1 MRSIVSI
8 LAVVWLSQGP
18 VPPQSQTQPPKP
30 WQPSVGMA
38 GKDVVWVPS
47 SPQMVEKMLD
57 VAKVTAADIVMDLGS
72 GDGRM
77 VIGAAKRGARA
88 IGVEYTPEMV
98 EHARK
103 NARDAGVDGKATF
116 VQGDMY
122 EADISKATVMALF
135 LLPDN
140 LDRLKPKFL
149 ALKPGSRIVLNTYAI
164 TGWEPD
170 EEYRVEGDCG
180 SWCGVLLHYVPAPV
194 AGTWRLG
201 AGELRLTQNFQMVA
215 GEYVAGATT
224 TSVQGRLK
232 GAEITMKV
240 GDIDYIGIVT
250 GDRIQ
255 GTSGP
260 RRQPWQATRQRGPQG

>member
-1 MRSIVSI
+1 MRSILSI
-8 LAVVWLSQGP
+8 LAVVLLGQ
-18 VPPQSQTQPPKP
+18 VVAPPQSQSPPAKP
-30 WQPSVGMA
+30 WEPSVGMA
-38 GKDVVWVPS
+38 GKDVVWVPT

-57 VAKVTAADIVMDLGS
+57 MAKVTAADIVMDLGS

-77 VIGAAKRGARA
+77 IIGAAKRGARA

-103 NARDAGVDGKATF
+103 NAREAGVDSKATF

-164 TGWEPD
+164 TGWDPD
-170 EEYRVEGDCG
+170 EEFRLEGDCG
-180 SWCGVLLHYVPAPV
+180 SWCNVLLHYVPAPV

-201 AGELRLTQNFQMVA
+201 GGELRLTQDFQMVS

-224 TSVQGRLK
+224 TKVQARLK
-232 GAEITMKV
+232 GAEITMKI
-240 GDIDYIGIVT
+240 GDVDYTGTVS

-260 RRQPWQATRQRGPQG
+260 ARQPWQATRQTR

>member
-1 MRSIVSI
+1 MRTILPI
-8 LAVVWLSQGP
+8 LAVVLISLGLGQP
-18 VPPQSQTQPPKP
+18 QAQAPPAKP
-30 WQPSVGMA
+30 WEPSVGMA
-38 GKDVVWVPS
+38 GKDVVWVPT

-57 VAKVTAADIVMDLGS
+57 VANVTAADVVMDLGS

-77 VIGAAKRGARA
+77 VIGAARRGARA

-103 NARDAGVDGKATF
+103 NAREAGVDGKASF

-140 LDRLKPKFL
+140 LDRLKDKFM

-170 EEYRVEGDCG
+170 EEYRVEGDCK
-180 SWCGVLLHYVPAPV
+180 SWCQVLLHYVPAPV

-201 AGELRLTQNFQMVA
+201 GGELRLTQEFQMVS
-215 GEYVAGATT
+215 GEHVAGATT
-224 TSVQGRLK
+224 TKVQGRLK
-232 GAEITMKV
+232 GAAITMKIADV
-240 GDIDYIGIVT
+240 DYTGTVS

-255 GTSGP
+255 GMSGP
-260 RRQPWQATRQRGPQG
+260 NRQRWQATRTRK